1 MNKTIVTMILK
12 IIMILIM
19 IMVVMINISVT
30 YLYANYSNPDGR
42 VLKKKESHSSPCS

>member
-1 MNKTIVTMILK
+1 MNKTIVILK